1 MRKFNRILAASVSAA
16 ALMGALAVATPAMA
30 QDDDEPEV
38 KKEMTGKELAFD
50 RGKGNC
56 LACHMI
62 AGGDQPGTIAP
73 PLVAMKARYPDR
85 TALFNVIW
93 DPRTKF
99 GPGTIMP
106 PIGAHG
112 ILTKDEV
119 EKVVDFVHSL

>member
-16 ALMGALAVATPAMA
+16 ALMGALAIATPAMA
-30 QDDDEPEV
+30 EDDDNDA
-38 KKEMTGKELAFD
+38 KKEMSGKELAFN

-85 TALFNVIW
+85 QALFNVVW
-93 DPRTKF
+93 DPRSKF

-112 ILTKDEV
+112 ILSKDEV
-119 EKVVDFVHSL
+119 EKVVDYVHSL

>member
-1 MRKFNRILAASVSAA
+1 MRTFNRFLAASVSAA
-16 ALMGALAVATPAMA
+16 ALMGALATATPAMA
-30 QDDDEPEV
+30 DE
-38 KKEMTGKELAFD
+38 KKEAKKDMTGKELAFD

-56 LACHMI
+56 LSCHMI

-85 TALFNVIW
+85 AALYNVIW
-93 DPRTKF
+93 DPRSKF

-112 ILTKDEV
+112 ILSKDEV